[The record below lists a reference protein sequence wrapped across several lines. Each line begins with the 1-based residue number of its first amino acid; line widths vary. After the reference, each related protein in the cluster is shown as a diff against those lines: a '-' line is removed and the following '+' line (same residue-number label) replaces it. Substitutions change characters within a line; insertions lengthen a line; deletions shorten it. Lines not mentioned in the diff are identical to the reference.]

1 MGGKGANEAH
11 GHRARRAQARPGWN
25 FRGQEEVDPAL
36 TKPAAGKAVDRR
48 LGEGQRLPH
57 RWYLATA
64 ICLPHPVVGR
74 VDPDAPVRGLVR
86 HDVAVPGDRRADDEP
101 TEAGIVGREAVA
113 PAPKANPQRCA
124 YDHHRGLHHSY
135 QPSAISWLL
144 MADG

>member
-1 MGGKGANEAH
+1 
-11 GHRARRAQARPGWN
+11 ARRAQTRPGGN

-36 TKPAAGKAVDRR
+36 TEAAAGKAGDRR
-48 LGEGQRLPH
+48 LGEGQWLRH

-64 ICLPHPVVGR
+64 IRLPRPVIGR
-74 VDPDAPVRGLVR
+74 VDTDASVRGLVR

-101 TEAGIVGREAVA
+101 TEAGIVGREVGA